1 MPIYYFN
8 LVVTRTTMML
18 KRKQTPVGKSN
29 RRSSQADRRASRR
42 FQFGWDITIRR
53 VDRGGK
59 VYNETG
65 DLNNLSSSGGYI
77 NLARLAKVGDKLE
90 VCIKIPM
97 RRKRWMKY
105 SGEIVRLQRNDLGVA
120 VAVKFDNLR
129 PEFVKSGLVQN

>member
-1 MPIYYFN
+1 MF
-8 LVVTRTTMML
+8 

-29 RRSSQADRRASRR
+29 WRSGQADRRASRR

-53 VDRGGK
+53 IDPDGK

-65 DLNNLSSSGGYI
+65 DLNNLSSSGGYV

-97 RRKRWMKY
+97 KRKRWMKY
-105 SGEIVRLQRNDLGVA
+105 SGEIVRLKRNDSGVT
-120 VAVKFDNLR
+120 VAVKFDSLR
-129 PEFVKSGLVQN
+129 PEFVKSGLMQN